1 MTMRRFLVS
10 SSTFALAAALAG
22 CVPLV
27 YPHGERTQPE
37 VDGQLLSAG
46 VPRAGIRISA
56 CQGVPEGG
64 VELSSHRCDGVA
76 WATTDA
82 QGRFHFEPIERRKLM
97 LDRHTA
103 AYVILTVESPGRE
116 LTWHRDYPGEAPVHE
131 SLRCELGDRLACE
144 TAQVP

>member
-1 MTMRRFLVS
+1 MRPPLPAW
-10 SSTFALAAALAG
+10 TTLALAAGLAG
-22 CVPLV
+22 CVPMV
-27 YPHGERTQPE
+27 YPHAERTQPE

-46 VPRAGIRISA
+46 VPRAGVRISA

-82 QGRFHFEPIERRKLM
+82 QGRFHFERIERSKLM
-97 LDRHTA
+97 IDNHTA

-116 LTWHRDYPGEAPVHE
+116 TTWHRDYPGEAPLHE
-131 SLRCELGDRLACE
+131 TLRCELGQKLACE

>member
-1 MTMRRFLVS
+1 MRHRLFLVS
-10 SSTFALAAALAG
+10 TLLLAG
-22 CVPLV
+22 CAPVLH
-27 YPHGERTQPE
+27 PHGERTQPE

-46 VPRAGIRISA
+46 VPRAGMRISA

-64 VELSSHRCDGVA
+64 VELSSRRCDGIA

-97 LDRHTA
+97 LDHHTA
-103 AYVILTVESPGRE
+103 AYVILAVESTGRE

-131 SLRCELGDRLACE
+131 SMRCELGDKLACE

>member
-1 MTMRRFLVS
+1 MRPLLICS
-10 SSTFALAAALAG
+10 SAFALAAALDG
-22 CVPLV
+22 CMPLP

-37 VDGQLLSAG
+37 VAGRLLSAG
-46 VPRAGIRISA
+46 APRAGIRISA

-76 WATTDA
+76 WTTTDA
-82 QGRFHFEPIERRKLM
+82 QGRFHFEPVERRKLM
-97 LDRHTA
+97 LDHHTA
-103 AYVILTVESPGRE
+103 AYVILTVESSGRE
-116 LTWHRDYPGEAPVHE
+116 LTWHRDYPGEAPAHE